1 MSGDKQQKVWLWPIL
16 TLTLLTLLNILSL
29 TDRFLIA
36 AFGSQITTELELSN
50 QQFGL
55 LTGFGFVL
63 FYAIA
68 GPFMGI
74 LADRFGASRLLGIG
88 ILLWSAMTALTGQAK
103 SFIGVMLP
111 RAFVGIGEATL
122 NPASSAILSKTFDQQ
137 YRATVLGLYFMGG
150 HIGIALS
157 YQIGGIEGVDW
168 RQAFITLGIVGLI
181 LAGLLMILARTN
193 PAALGEET
201 STQKTSSNASLGEL
215 TSTLKSHLLQNA
227 TLRLAIVGMALVH
240 LIYAEI
246 QFLQLWLVAERGFSP
261 QEASGLY
268 GQVYLLT
275 ALPASILGG
284 VAADW
289 LAKRAGFN
297 RASFIFVVIL
307 LTLPF
312 VVLFRFSE
320 PNSAWFLVG
329 MIASVTLF
337 TLPYGA
343 MISMILDEVPES
355 IRASTTAMTMFAV
368 NVLVIGLATYGLGL
382 ASDLFTEMGHDEPLT
397 DSLLILDGLLV
408 LSLLAYARLHSRLN
422 QATG

>member
-1 MSGDKQQKVWLWPIL
+1 MTGGKQRKTWLWPVFI
-16 TLTLLTLLNILSL
+16 LTLLTLLNILSL

-36 AFGSQITTELELSN
+36 AFGAQITTELSLSN

-63 FYAIA
+63 FYAVA

-88 ILLWSAMTALTGQAK
+88 ILLWSAMTAFTGQAK
-103 SFIGVMLP
+103 SFVGVMLP

-137 YRATVLGLYFMGG
+137 HRATVLGLYFMGG

-168 RQAFITLGIVGLI
+168 RQAFVTLGIAGLV
-181 LAGLLMILARTN
+181 LAVLLMILSRSN
-193 PAALGEET
+193 PSAFGEEASPQT
-201 STQKTSSNASLGEL
+201 TSSNASLGEL
-215 TSTLKSHLLQNA
+215 ASTLKGHLLQSA
-227 TLRLAIVGMALVH
+227 TLRLAILGMALVH

-246 QFLQLWLVAERGFSP
+246 QFLQLWLVSERGFSP
-261 QEASGLY
+261 QKASGLY

-289 LAKRAGFN
+289 LAKRRGFN
-297 RASFIFVVIL
+297 RASFIFGVIL

-320 PNSAWFLVG
+320 PGSTWFLVG

-343 MISMILDEVPES
+343 MISTILDEVPES

-382 ASDLFTEMGHDEPLT
+382 ASDLFADMGRNEPLT
-397 DSLLILDGLLV
+397 DSLLILDALLV
-408 LSLLAYARLHSRLN
+408 LSLFAYGRLHSRLN
-422 QATG
+422 QD

>member
-1 MSGDKQQKVWLWPIL
+1 MTGGKQRKTWLWPVLI
-16 TLTLLTLLNILSL
+16 LTLLTLLNILSL

-36 AFGSQITTELELSN
+36 AFGAQITTELSLSN

-63 FYAIA
+63 FYAVA

-74 LADRFGASRLLGIG
+74 LSDRFGASRLLGIG
-88 ILLWSAMTALTGQAK
+88 ILLWSAMTAFTGQAK
-103 SFIGVMLP
+103 SFVGVMLP
-111 RAFVGIGEATL
+111 RAVVGIGEATL

-137 YRATVLGLYFMGG
+137 HHATVLGLYFMGG

-168 RQAFITLGIVGLI
+168 RQAFITLG
-181 LAGLLMILARTN
+181 LAGLVLAVLLMILARSN
-193 PAALGEET
+193 PRAFGEET
-201 STQKTSSNASLGEL
+201 SPQTTGSNASLGEL
-215 TSTLKSHLLQNA
+215 ASTLKGHLVQNA
-227 TLRLAIVGMALVH
+227 TLRLAILGMALVH

-246 QFLQLWLVAERGFSP
+246 QFLQLWLVSERGFSP

-320 PNSAWFLVG
+320 PGSTWFLVG
-329 MIASVTLF
+329 MIASITLF

-343 MISMILDEVPES
+343 MISTILDEVPEN

-368 NVLVIGLATYGLGL
+368 NVLVIGLATYGLGF
-382 ASDLFTEMGHDEPLT
+382 ASDLFANMGRDEPLT

-408 LSLLAYARLHSRLN
+408 LSLFAYGRLHSRLN
-422 QATG
+422 QL

>member
-1 MSGDKQQKVWLWPIL
+1 MTGDKQRKTWLWPVLI
-16 TLTLLTLLNILSL
+16 LTLLTLLNILSL

-36 AFGSQITTELELSN
+36 AFGAQITSELNLSN

-63 FYAIA
+63 FYAVA

-88 ILLWSAMTALTGQAK
+88 IMLWSAMTAFTGQAK
-103 SFIGVMLP
+103 SFVDVMLP

-137 YRATVLGLYFMGG
+137 HRATVLSLYFMGG

-168 RQAFITLGIVGLI
+168 RQAFITLGIAGLV
-181 LAGLLMILARTN
+181 LALLLMILARSN
-193 PAALGEET
+193 PSAFGEET
-201 STQKTSSNASLGEL
+201 SPQTTSSNASLGEL
-215 TSTLKSHLLQNA
+215 ASTLKGHLVQNA
-227 TLRLAIVGMALVH
+227 TLRLAILGMALVH

-246 QFLQLWLVAERGFSP
+246 QFLQLWLVSERGFSP

-289 LAKRAGFN
+289 LAKRHGFN
-297 RASFIFVVIL
+297 RASFIFGVIL

-320 PNSAWFLVG
+320 PDSTWFLVG

-343 MISMILDEVPES
+343 MISTILDEVPES

-382 ASDLFTEMGHDEPLT
+382 ASDLFADMGRDEPLT
-397 DSLLILDGLLV
+397 DSLLILDGLLM
-408 LSLLAYARLHSRLN
+408 LSLFAYGRLHSRLN
-422 QATG
+422 RSAC

>member
-1 MSGDKQQKVWLWPIL
+1 VAVGKQHKTWLWPVLI
-16 TLTLLTLLNILSL
+16 LTLLTLLNILSL

-36 AFGSQITTELELSN
+36 AFGAQITTELNLSN

-63 FYAIA
+63 FYAVA

-74 LADRFGASRLLGIG
+74 LADRFGASRLLAIG

-137 YRATVLGLYFMGG
+137 HRATVLGLYFMGG

-157 YQIGGIEGVDW
+157 YRIGGMESVDW
-168 RQAFITLGIVGLI
+168 RQAFVTLGIAGLI
-181 LAGLLMILARTN
+181 LAGLLMILARSN
-193 PAALGEET
+193 PGAFGEET
-201 STQKTSSNASLGEL
+201 STQTTSSNASLGEL
-215 TSTLKSHLLQNA
+215 AVTLKRHLLQNA
-227 TLRLAIVGMALVH
+227 TLRLAILGMALVH

-246 QFLQLWLVAERGFSP
+246 QFLQLWLVSERGFSP
-261 QEASGLY
+261 QEASSLY

-284 VAADW
+284 LAADR
-289 LAKRAGFN
+289 LAKRVGFN
-297 RASFIFVVIL
+297 RASFIFGVVL

-320 PNSAWFLVG
+320 PDSTWFLVG
-329 MIASVTLF
+329 MIASVALF

-343 MISMILDEVPES
+343 MISTILDEVPES

-382 ASDLFTEMGHDEPLT
+382 ASDLFSEMGRDEPLT

-408 LSLLAYARLHSRLN
+408 LSLLAYGRLHSRLN
-422 QATG
+422 QSAC

>member
-1 MSGDKQQKVWLWPIL
+1 MSGDKQQKMWLWPIL
-16 TLTLLTLLNILSL
+16 ILTLLTLLNILSL

-36 AFGSQITTELELSN
+36 AFGAQITAELNLSN

-63 FYAIA
+63 FYAVA

-103 SFIGVMLP
+103 SFVSVMLP

-137 YRATVLGLYFMGG
+137 HRATVLGLYFMGG

-157 YQIGGIEGVDW
+157 YQIGGLAGVDW
-168 RQAFITLGIVGLI
+168 RQAFITLGIAGLI
-181 LAGLLMILARTN
+181 LAVLLMILARSN
-193 PAALGEET
+193 PAAFGEGT
-201 STQKTSSNASLGEL
+201 STQTTSSNASLGEL
-215 TSTLKSHLLQNA
+215 AGTLKGHLMHNP
-227 TLRLAIVGMALVH
+227 TLRLAILGMALVH

-246 QFLQLWLVAERGFSP
+246 QFLQLWLVSERGFSP

-284 VAADW
+284 IAADW

-320 PNSAWFLVG
+320 PGSTWFLVG
-329 MIASVTLF
+329 MIASITLF

-343 MISMILDEVPES
+343 MISTILDEVPEN

-382 ASDLFTEMGHDEPLT
+382 ASDLFADMGRDEPLT

-408 LSLLAYARLHSRLN
+408 LSLFAYGRLHSRLN
-422 QATG
+422 QS

>member
-1 MSGDKQQKVWLWPIL
+1 MAGGKQYKTWVWPVLIL
-16 TLTLLTLLNILSL
+16 TILTLLNILSL

-36 AFGSQITTELELSN
+36 AFGAQITTELNLSN

-55 LTGFGFVL
+55 LTGLGFVL
-63 FYAIA
+63 FYAAA

-137 YRATVLGLYFMGG
+137 HRATVLGLYFMGG

-157 YQIGGIEGVDW
+157 YQIGGMENVDW
-168 RQAFITLGIVGLI
+168 RQAFVTLGTAGLI
-181 LAGLLMILARTN
+181 LAGLLMILARSN
-193 PAALGEET
+193 PSAFGEEPSAQT
-201 STQKTSSNASLGEL
+201 EKTDSSLSEL
-215 TSTLKSHLLQNA
+215 ASTLKGHLLQNA
-227 TLRLAIVGMALVH
+227 TLRLAILGMALVH

-246 QFLQLWLVAERGFSP
+246 QFLQLWLVSERGFSP

-275 ALPASILGG
+275 ALPASVLGG

-289 LAKRAGFN
+289 LAKRAAFN
-297 RASFIFVVIL
+297 RASFIFGVIF

-320 PNSAWFLVG
+320 PDSTWFLVG
-329 MIASVTLF
+329 MIASVALF

-343 MISMILDEVPES
+343 MISTILDEVPES

-397 DSLLILDGLLV
+397 DSLLILGGLLV
-408 LSLLAYARLHSRLN
+408 ISLLAYGRLHSRLN
-422 QATG
+422 QSAY

>member
-1 MSGDKQQKVWLWPIL
+1 MTGGKQRKTWLWPVLI
-16 TLTLLTLLNILSL
+16 LTLLTLLNILSL

-36 AFGSQITTELELSN
+36 AFGAQITTELGLSN

-63 FYAIA
+63 FYAVA

-103 SFIGVMLP
+103 SFVGVMLP

-137 YRATVLGLYFMGG
+137 HRATVLGLYFMGG

-157 YQIGGIEGVDW
+157 YQIGGIQGVDW
-168 RQAFITLGIVGLI
+168 RQAFITLGIAGLI
-181 LAGLLMILARTN
+181 LAVLLMILARSN
-193 PAALGEET
+193 PAAFGEET
-201 STQKTSSNASLGEL
+201 STQTSSSNASLGEL
-215 TSTLKSHLLQNA
+215 VSTLKGHLVQNQ
-227 TLRLAIVGMALVH
+227 TLRLAILGMALVH

-246 QFLQLWLVAERGFSP
+246 QFLQLWLVSERGFSP

-320 PNSAWFLVG
+320 PDSTWFLVG

-343 MISMILDEVPES
+343 MISTILDEVPES

-382 ASDLFTEMGHDEPLT
+382 ASDLFADMGRNEPLT
-397 DSLLILDGLLV
+397 DSLLILDALLL
-408 LSLLAYARLHSRLN
+408 LSLFVYGRLHSRLN
-422 QATG
+422 QSAC

>member
-1 MSGDKQQKVWLWPIL
+1 MSGDKQQKMWLWPIL
-16 TLTLLTLLNILSL
+16 ILTLLTLLNILSL

-36 AFGSQITTELELSN
+36 AFGAQITAELNLSN

-63 FYAIA
+63 FYAVA

-103 SFIGVMLP
+103 SFVGVMLP

-137 YRATVLGLYFMGG
+137 HRATVLGLYFMGG

-157 YQIGGIEGVDW
+157 YQIGGIAGIDW
-168 RQAFITLGIVGLI
+168 RQAFMALGIAGLI
-181 LAGLLMILARTN
+181 LAVLLMILARSN
-193 PAALGEET
+193 PAAFGEDT
-201 STQKTSSNASLGEL
+201 STQTTSSNASLGEL
-215 TSTLKSHLLQNA
+215 ASTLKDHLVHNP
-227 TLRLAIVGMALVH
+227 TLRLAILGMALVH

-246 QFLQLWLVAERGFSP
+246 QFLQLWLVSERGFSP

-320 PNSAWFLVG
+320 PGSTWFLVG
-329 MIASVTLF
+329 MIASITLF

-343 MISMILDEVPES
+343 MISTILDEVPEN

-382 ASDLFTEMGHDEPLT
+382 ASDLFANMGRDEPLT

-408 LSLLAYARLHSRLN
+408 LSLFAYGRLHSRLN
-422 QATG
+422 QS

>member
-1 MSGDKQQKVWLWPIL
+1 
-16 TLTLLTLLNILSL
+16 
-29 TDRFLIA
+29 
-36 AFGSQITTELELSN
+36 
-50 QQFGL
+50 
-55 LTGFGFVL
+55 
-63 FYAIA
+63 
-68 GPFMGI
+68 
-74 LADRFGASRLLGIG
+74 
-88 ILLWSAMTALTGQAK
+88 
-103 SFIGVMLP
+103 MLP

-137 YRATVLGLYFMGG
+137 HRATVLGMYFMGG

-168 RQAFITLGIVGLI
+168 RQAFITLGLAGLI
-181 LAGLLMILARTN
+181 LAVLLMFLARFN
-193 PAALGEET
+193 PAAFGEET
-201 STQKTSSNASLGEL
+201 SAQTTSSTASLGEL
-215 TSTLKSHLLQNA
+215 VRTLKGHLVQNP
-227 TLRLAIVGMALVH
+227 TLRLAILGMALVH

-246 QFLQLWLVAERGFSP
+246 QFLQLWLVSERGFSP

-320 PNSAWFLVG
+320 PESTWFLVG
-329 MIASVTLF
+329 MIASITLF

-343 MISMILDEVPES
+343 MISTILDEVPEN

-382 ASDLFTEMGHDEPLT
+382 ASDLIADMGRDEPLT
-397 DSLLILDGLLV
+397 ESLLILDGLLV
-408 LSLLAYARLHSRLN
+408 LSLFAYGRLHSRLN
-422 QATG
+422 QS

>member
-1 MSGDKQQKVWLWPIL
+1 MRGDKQQKMWLWPIL
-16 TLTLLTLLNILSL
+16 ILTLLTLLNILSL

-36 AFGSQITTELELSN
+36 AFGAQITTELSLSN

-63 FYAIA
+63 FYAVA

-88 ILLWSAMTALTGQAK
+88 ILLWSAMTAFTGQAK
-103 SFIGVMLP
+103 SFVGVMLP

-137 YRATVLGLYFMGG
+137 HRATVLGLYFMGG

-168 RQAFITLGIVGLI
+168 RQAFITLGIAGLI
-181 LAGLLMILARTN
+181 LAVLLMFLARSN
-193 PAALGEET
+193 PAAFGEET

-215 TSTLKSHLLQNA
+215 VRTLKGHLVHNP
-227 TLRLAIVGMALVH
+227 TLRLAILGMALVH

-246 QFLQLWLVAERGFSP
+246 QVLQLWLVSERGFSP

-297 RASFIFVVIL
+297 RASFVFVVIL

-320 PNSAWFLVG
+320 PGSTWFLMG
-329 MIASVTLF
+329 MIASITLF

-343 MISMILDEVPES
+343 MISTILDEVPED

-368 NVLVIGLATYGLGL
+368 NVLVIGLATYGLGF
-382 ASDLFTEMGHDEPLT
+382 ASDLFANMGRDEPLT

-408 LSLLAYARLHSRLN
+408 LSLFAYGRLHSRLN
-422 QATG
+422 QL

>member
-1 MSGDKQQKVWLWPIL
+1 MSGDKQQKMWLWPVLI
-16 TLTLLTLLNILSL
+16 LTLLTLLNILSL

-36 AFGSQITTELELSN
+36 AFGAQITTELSLSN

-63 FYAIA
+63 FYAVA

-74 LADRFGASRLLGIG
+74 LADRFGVSRLLGIG

-103 SFIGVMLP
+103 TFVGVMLP

-137 YRATVLGLYFMGG
+137 HRATVLGLYFMGG

-157 YQIGGIEGVDW
+157 YQIGGLAAVDW
-168 RQAFITLGIVGLI
+168 RQAFITLGVAGLI
-181 LAGLLMILARTN
+181 LAGLLMFLARSN
-193 PAALGEET
+193 PAAFGEDT
-201 STQKTSSNASLGEL
+201 STQTTSSNASLGEL
-215 TSTLKSHLLQNA
+215 VSTLKGHLVQNP
-227 TLRLAIVGMALVH
+227 TLRLAILGTALVH

-246 QFLQLWLVAERGFSP
+246 QFLQLWLVSERGFSP

-320 PNSAWFLVG
+320 PDSTWFLVG
-329 MIASVTLF
+329 MIASITLF

-343 MISMILDEVPES
+343 MISTILDEVPEN

-382 ASDLFTEMGHDEPLT
+382 ASDLFADMGHDEPLT

-422 QATG
+422 HP